1 MKARDLPPR
10 ELIEK
15 LKEEHKEL
23 PDQID
28 DAILTFKTGNLSG
41 AFPLI
46 ADIREKIGQHTI
58 DEEAVLLK
66 IIIEK
71 LGKEAAE
78 PYIEILQA
86 HVKITKLVD
95 DAVESTYTGWSETE
109 NLLLSLK
116 QELKNHHAQ
125 EEETFFPKVLQLIS

>member
-1 MKARDLPPR
+1 MKARDLPPK

-46 ADIREKIGQHTI
+46 ADIREK
-58 DEEAVLLK
+58 
-66 IIIEK
+66 
-71 LGKEAAE
+71 
-78 PYIEILQA
+78 
-86 HVKITKLVD
+86 
-95 DAVESTYTGWSETE
+95 
-109 NLLLSLK
+109 
-116 QELKNHHAQ
+116 
-125 EEETFFPKVLQLIS
+125 